1 MNYKKIDTF
10 SDWTKDEKDQFTV
23 SVIKGLV
30 IDGVRKANSGHPG
43 GPMSLAD
50 FSYILYSEYLVFDT
64 NNPDWQSRDRLVL
77 SVGHTCM
84 LLYVLLYLSDILT
97 MDDLKE
103 FRQLH
108 SRTPGHPEIET
119 PGVDA
124 NTGPLGQG
132 VGMATGMALAE
143 KMLSASS
150 QKDRDNYTYVLVG
163 DGDLQEPIALGA
175 ATLAGHWKLSQLVMF
190 YDKNDIQIAG
200 KTSRCDSTNYAN
212 LFKAMNW
219 DVQEIDGHDH
229 EAIRKAIESAQTSP
243 LPSIIIG
250 NTTIAK
256 GSATLE
262 NKSQSHGAPFSPE
275 EIIGTKQNL
284 GLPDD
289 ESFYCPVEVKKY
301 FQRNFKSIQ
310 QLISDSGERK
320 DSDIFDISSELKNI
334 ELVDFDPNEVIATRK
349 AFGMS
354 LDKFSSHIPTIVGG
368 SADLDGSNCTTNFVN
383 THGDFSSTNLKG
395 RNIPFGV
402 REFPMGAIMNG
413 ISLYGGLFP
422 FGGTFLVFSDYVR
435 SAIRLSAIQKLHV
448 LYEFT
453 HDSIFVGEDGP
464 THQPVEHIMSLRL
477 IPNLLVFRPADAI
490 ETHFCFETIMEND
503 KNPSAILLTRQKL
516 PVSNLDKNIIKDG
529 VKKGAYTILESHN
542 PELVI
547 FTSGS
552 EAHLALSIAKEINNN
567 IKIVNIP
574 CWELFEKQSEDYKK
588 NIITSNCK
596 KRVSLEAGT
605 TLGWEKF
612 VGQHGL
618 KIGIDDFGLSA
629 PGADVVEQFDFTKE
643 KIIVKITE
651 YLNE

>member
-1 MNYKKIDTF
+1 MNYKAIDTF
-10 SDWTKDEKDQFTV
+10 NDWTKDEKDQFTV
-23 SVIKGLV
+23 SIIKGLV
-30 IDGVRKANSGHPG
+30 IDGVGKANSGHPG

-50 FSYILYSEYLVFDT
+50 FSYILYSEYLIFDSD
-64 NNPDWQSRDRLVL
+64 NPDCQSRDRFVL
-77 SVGHTCM
+77 SAGHTCM
-84 LLYVLLYLSDILT
+84 LLYTLLYLSDILT
-97 MDDLKE
+97 MNDLKE

-143 KMLSASS
+143 RMLSKES
-150 QKDRDNYTYVLVG
+150 QKDRKQYTYVLVG

-175 ATLAGHWKLSQLVMF
+175 ATLAGHWELSQLIMF

-200 KTSRCDSTNYAN
+200 KTSRCDSTNYGD
-212 LFKAMNW
+212 LFKSMNW

-229 EAIRKAIESAQTSP
+229 EAIRKAIENAQASD

-262 NKSQSHGAPFSPE
+262 NTSQSHGAPFSPE
-275 EIIGTKQNL
+275 EIVGTKQNL
-284 GLPDD
+284 GLPEH
-289 ESFYCPVEVKKY
+289 ESFYCPAQVKEY
-301 FQRNFKSIQ
+301 FQRNFHSIKA
-310 QLISDSGERK
+310 LISTSNNKTDNHA
-320 DSDIFDISSELKNI
+320 FDISSELKKI
-334 ELVDFDPNEVIATRK
+334 EVIATRK

-383 THGDFSSTNLKG
+383 TYGDFSSSNLKG

-448 LYEFT
+448 MYEFT

-464 THQPVEHIMSLRL
+464 THQPVEHTMSLRL
-477 IPNLLVFRPADAI
+477 IPDLLVFRPADAI

-503 KNPSAILLTRQKL
+503 TNPSAILLTRQKL
-516 PVSNLDKNIIKDG
+516 PVSTLDKTIIKNG
-529 VKKGAYTILESHN
+529 VKKGAYTVLDSDN
-542 PELVI
+542 PDLVI
-547 FTSGS
+547 FTTGS
-552 EAHLALSIAKEINNN
+552 ESHLALSVAKDINRN

-574 CWELFEKQSEDYKK
+574 CWELFDQQSEEYK
-588 NIITSNCK
+588 NEILTSNCR
-596 KRVSLEAGT
+596 KRVSIEAGT

-612 VGQHGL
+612 VGQNGL
-618 KIGIDDFGLSA
+618 KIGINNFGLSA
-629 PGADVVEQFDFTKE
+629 PGVDVAMEFGFTKE
-643 KIIVKITE
+643 KIKSTIE
-651 YLNE
+651 DYLND

>member
-1 MNYKKIDTF
+1 MNYTQLDTF
-10 SDWTKDEKDQFTV
+10 SNWTKDEKDQFTV
-23 SVIKGLV
+23 SIIKGLV

-43 GPMSLAD
+43 GPMSLSD
-50 FSYILYSEYLVFDT
+50 FSYILYSEYLIFDS
-64 NNPDWQSRDRLVL
+64 NNPDWHSRDRLVL

-84 LLYVLLYLSDILT
+84 LLYTLLYLSDILT
-97 MDDLKE
+97 MEDLKK

-143 KMLSASS
+143 RMLSAESS
-150 QKDRDNYTYVLVG
+150 KNRKQYTYVLVG
-163 DGDLQEPIALGA
+163 DGDLQEPIALGT
-175 ATLAGHWKLSQLVMF
+175 ATLAGHWKLSQLIMF

-200 KTSRCDSTNYAN
+200 ETSRCNSTNYAE
-212 LFKAMNW
+212 LFKSMNW
-219 DVQEIDGHDH
+219 DVQEIDGHNH
-229 EAIRKAIESAQTSP
+229 EAIRKAIENAQVSP

-262 NKSQSHGAPFSPE
+262 NTSQSHGAPFSPE

-284 GLPDD
+284 GLPED
-289 ESFYCPVEVKKY
+289 ESFYCPPEVKEH
-301 FQRNFKSIQ
+301 FQRNFQSIKE
-310 QLISDSGERK
+310 LISNADK
-320 DSDIFDISSELKNI
+320 PIDNHAFDIATELKKI
-334 ELVDFDPNEVIATRK
+334 ELIDFDPNEVIATRK

-368 SADLDGSNCTTNFVN
+368 SADLDGSNCTTNFAN
-383 THGDFSSTNLKG
+383 TYGDFSSSNLKG

-448 LYEFT
+448 MYEFT

-464 THQPVEHIMSLRL
+464 THQPVEHTMSLRL
-477 IPNLLVFRPADAI
+477 IPDLLVFRPADAI
-490 ETHFCFETIMEND
+490 ETHFCFETIMENNT
-503 KNPSAILLTRQKL
+503 NPSAILLTRQKL
-516 PVSNLDKNIIKDG
+516 PVSTLDKTIIKNG
-529 VKKGAYTILESHN
+529 VKKGAYTVLDSNN
-542 PELVI
+542 PDLVI
-547 FTSGS
+547 FTTGS
-552 EAHLALSIAKEINNN
+552 ELHLALSIVKEINRN

-574 CWELFEKQSEDYKK
+574 CWELFEQQSKEYKDK
-588 NIITSNCK
+588 ILTSNCR
-596 KRVSLEAGT
+596 KRVSIEAGT

-612 VGQHGL
+612 VGQNGL
-618 KIGIDDFGLSA
+618 KIGIDDFGFSA
-629 PGADVVEQFDFTKE
+629 PGIDVAMQFNFTKE
-643 KIIVKITE
+643 SIKSKIEE
-651 YLNE
+651 YLNA

>member
-10 SDWTKDEKDQFTV
+10 SNWTKDEKDKFTV
-23 SVIKGLV
+23 SVIKGLI
-30 IDGVRKANSGHPG
+30 IDGVRKVNSGHPG

-50 FSYILYSEYLVFDT
+50 FSYILYSEYLIFDKD
-64 NNPDWQSRDRLVL
+64 NPDWNSRDRLVL

-84 LLYVLLYLSDILT
+84 LLYVLLYLSDILD

-143 KMLSASS
+143 RMLSASA
-150 QKDRDNYTYVLVG
+150 QKDRKNYTYVLVG

-200 KTSRCDSTNYAN
+200 KTSRCDSTNYTD

-229 EAIRKAIESAQTSP
+229 QAIRKAIENAQVSP

-262 NKSQSHGAPFSPE
+262 NTSQSHGAPFSPD

-284 GLPDD
+284 GLPED
-289 ESFYCPVEVKKY
+289 EFFYCPIEVKKY
-301 FQRNFKSIQ
+301 FQRNSKSIQ
-310 QLISDSGERK
+310 QLISNSKNKKGNNT
-320 DSDIFDISSELKNI
+320 FDISSELKNI

-368 SADLDGSNCTTNFVN
+368 SADLDGSNCTTNFAN

-402 REFPMGAIMNG
+402 REFPMGSIMNG

-448 LYEFT
+448 MYEFT

-490 ETHFCFETIMEND
+490 ETHFCFEAIMEND
-503 KNPSAILLTRQKL
+503 KNPSTILLTRQKL
-516 PVSNLDKNIIKDG
+516 PVSVLDKNTIRDG
-529 VKKGAYTILESHN
+529 VKKGAYTVLESDN
-542 PELVI
+542 PDLVI
-547 FTSGS
+547 FTTGS
-552 EAHLALSIAKEINNN
+552 ESHLALSIAKEIKNDV
-567 IKIVNIP
+567 KIVNIP
-574 CWELFEKQSEDYKK
+574 CWELFEQQSEAYK
-588 NIITSNCK
+588 NSILTSSCK

-629 PGADVVEQFDFTKE
+629 PGVDVAKQFDFTKE
-643 KIIVKITE
+643 KITAKIKK
-651 YLNE
+651 YLND

>member
-10 SDWTKDEKDQFTV
+10 SNWTKDEKDQFTV
-23 SVIKGLV
+23 SVIKGLI

-50 FSYILYSEYLVFDT
+50 FSYILYSEYLIFDKD
-64 NNPDWQSRDRLVL
+64 NPDWHSRDRLVL

-84 LLYVLLYLSDILT
+84 LLYILLYLSDILD

-143 KMLSASS
+143 RMLSASA
-150 QKDRDNYTYVLVG
+150 QKDRENYTYVLVG

-200 KTSRCDSTNYAN
+200 KTSRCDSTNYTD

-229 EAIRKAIESAQTSP
+229 QAIRKAIENAQVSP

-262 NKSQSHGAPFSPE
+262 NTSQSHGAPFSPD

-284 GLPDD
+284 GLPED

-301 FQRNFKSIQ
+301 FQRNSKSIQ
-310 QLISDSGERK
+310 QLISNSKNKKGNNT
-320 DSDIFDISSELKNI
+320 FDISSELKNI
-334 ELVDFDPNEVIATRK
+334 DLVDFDPNEVIATRK

-368 SADLDGSNCTTNFVN
+368 SADLDGSNCTTNFAN

-402 REFPMGAIMNG
+402 REFPMGSIMNG

-448 LYEFT
+448 MYEFT

-490 ETHFCFETIMEND
+490 ETHFCFEAIMEND
-503 KNPSAILLTRQKL
+503 KNPSTILLTRQKL
-516 PVSNLDKNIIKDG
+516 PVSVLDKNTIRDG
-529 VKKGAYTILESHN
+529 VKKGAYTVLESDN
-542 PELVI
+542 PDLVI
-547 FTSGS
+547 FTTGS
-552 EAHLALSIAKEINNN
+552 ESHLALSIAKEIKNDV
-567 IKIVNIP
+567 KIVNIP
-574 CWELFEKQSEDYKK
+574 CWELFEQQSEAYK
-588 NIITSNCK
+588 NSILTSSCK

-629 PGADVVEQFDFTKE
+629 PGVDVAKQFDFTKE
-643 KIIVKITE
+643 KITAKIKK
-651 YLNE
+651 YLND

>member
-1 MNYKKIDTF
+1 MNYKAIDTF
-10 SDWTKDEKDQFTV
+10 NDWTKDEKDQFTV
-23 SVIKGLV
+23 SVIKGLI
-30 IDGVRKANSGHPG
+30 IDGVGKANSGHPG

-50 FSYILYSEYLVFDT
+50 FSYILYSEYLIFDSD
-64 NNPDWQSRDRLVL
+64 NPDCQSRDRFVL
-77 SVGHTCM
+77 SAGHTCM
-84 LLYVLLYLSDILT
+84 LLYTLLYLSDILT
-97 MDDLKE
+97 MKDLKE

-143 KMLSASS
+143 RMLSKESK
-150 QKDRDNYTYVLVG
+150 KDRKQYTYVLVG
-163 DGDLQEPIALGA
+163 DGDLQEPISLGV
-175 ATLAGHWKLSQLVMF
+175 ATLAGHWKLSQLIMF

-200 KTSRCDSTNYAN
+200 KTSRCDSTNYAD
-212 LFKAMNW
+212 LFKSMDW

-229 EAIRKAIESAQTSP
+229 QAIREAIENAQTSL

-262 NKSQSHGAPFSPE
+262 NTSKSHGAPFSQKE
-275 EIIGTKQNL
+275 TIATRKKL
-284 GLPDD
+284 GLPEE
-289 ESFYCPVEVKKY
+289 ESFYCPTEVKKY
-301 FQRNFKSIQ
+301 FQRNFESIKH
-310 QLISDSGERK
+310 LISDSEK
-320 DSDIFDISSELKNI
+320 VTDKHVFDISSEIKKIKLTN
-334 ELVDFDPNEVIATRK
+334 FDPNEAIATRK

-354 LDKFSSHIPTIVGG
+354 LDNFSHHIPTIVGG
-368 SADLDGSNCTTNFVN
+368 SADLDGSNCTTNFAN
-383 THGDFSSTNLKG
+383 TYGDFSSSNLNG

-402 REFPMGAIMNG
+402 REFPMGSIMNG

-448 LYEFT
+448 MYEFT

-490 ETHFCFETIMEND
+490 ETHFCFEAIMEND
-503 KNPSAILLTRQKL
+503 TNPSTILLTRQKL
-516 PVSNLDKNIIKDG
+516 PISTLDKTIIKNG
-529 VKKGAYTILESHN
+529 VKKGAYTVLDSDN
-542 PELVI
+542 PDLVI
-547 FTSGS
+547 FTTGS
-552 EAHLALSIAKEINNN
+552 ESHLALSIAKDINRN

-574 CWELFEKQSEDYKK
+574 CWELFDQQSQEYK
-588 NIITSNCK
+588 NEILTSNCR
-596 KRVSLEAGT
+596 KRVSIEAGT

-612 VGQHGL
+612 VGQNGL
-618 KIGIDDFGLSA
+618 KIGINSFGLSA
-629 PGADVVEQFDFTKE
+629 PGVDVAMELGFTKE
-643 KIIVKITE
+643 KIKSMIE
-651 YLNE
+651 DYLND

>member
-1 MNYKKIDTF
+1 MNYKAIDTF
-10 SDWTKDEKDQFTV
+10 NDWTKDEKDQFTV
-23 SVIKGLV
+23 SIIKGLV
-30 IDGVRKANSGHPG
+30 IDGVGKANSGHPG

-50 FSYILYSEYLVFDT
+50 FSYILYSEYLIFDSD
-64 NNPDWQSRDRLVL
+64 NPDCQSRDRFVL
-77 SVGHTCM
+77 SAGHTCM
-84 LLYVLLYLSDILT
+84 LLYTLLYLSDILT
-97 MDDLKE
+97 MKDLKE

-143 KMLSASS
+143 RMLSKES
-150 QKDRDNYTYVLVG
+150 QKDRKQYTYVLVG

-175 ATLAGHWKLSQLVMF
+175 ATLAGHWELSQLIMF

-200 KTSRCDSTNYAN
+200 KTSRCDSTNYGD
-212 LFKAMNW
+212 LFKSMNW

-229 EAIRKAIESAQTSP
+229 EAIRKAIENAQASD

-262 NKSQSHGAPFSPE
+262 NTSQSHGAPFSPE
-275 EIIGTKQNL
+275 EIVGTKQNL
-284 GLPDD
+284 GLPEH
-289 ESFYCPVEVKKY
+289 ESFYCPPQVKEY
-301 FQRNFKSIQ
+301 FQRNFHSIKE
-310 QLISDSGERK
+310 LISTSNNETDNHE
-320 DSDIFDISSELKNI
+320 FDISSELKKI
-334 ELVDFDPNEVIATRK
+334 ELVDFDPTEVIATRK

-383 THGDFSSTNLKG
+383 TYGDFSSSNLKG

-448 LYEFT
+448 MYEFT

-464 THQPVEHIMSLRL
+464 THQPVEHTMSLRL
-477 IPNLLVFRPADAI
+477 IPDLLVFRPADAI

-503 KNPSAILLTRQKL
+503 ANPSAILLTRQKL
-516 PVSNLDKNIIKDG
+516 PVSTLDKTIIKNG
-529 VKKGAYTILESHN
+529 VKKGAYSVLDCDN
-542 PELVI
+542 PDLVI
-547 FTSGS
+547 FTTGS
-552 EAHLALSIAKEINNN
+552 ESHLALSIAKDINRN

-574 CWELFEKQSEDYKK
+574 CWELFDQQSEEYK
-588 NIITSNCK
+588 NEILTSNCR
-596 KRVSLEAGT
+596 KRVSIEAGT

-612 VGQHGL
+612 VGQNGL
-618 KIGIDDFGLSA
+618 KIGINNFGLSA
-629 PGADVVEQFDFTKE
+629 PGVDVAMEFDFTKE
-643 KIIVKITE
+643 KIKSMIE
-651 YLNE
+651 GYLND

>member
-10 SDWTKDEKDQFTV
+10 SNWTKDEKDQFTV
-23 SVIKGLV
+23 SVIKGLI

-50 FSYILYSEYLVFDT
+50 FSYILYSEYLIFDKD
-64 NNPDWQSRDRLVL
+64 NPDWHSRDRLVL

-84 LLYVLLYLSDILT
+84 LLYVLLYLSDILD

-143 KMLSASS
+143 RMLSASA
-150 QKDRDNYTYVLVG
+150 QKDRKNYTYVLVG

-175 ATLAGHWKLSQLVMF
+175 ATLEGHWKLSQLVMF

-200 KTSRCDSTNYAN
+200 KTSRCDSTNYTD

-229 EAIRKAIESAQTSP
+229 QAIRKAIENAQVSP

-262 NKSQSHGAPFSPE
+262 NTSQSHGAPFSPD

-284 GLPDD
+284 GLPED
-289 ESFYCPVEVKKY
+289 ESFYCPIEVKKY
-301 FQRNFKSIQ
+301 FQRNSKSIQ
-310 QLISDSGERK
+310 QLISNSKNKKGNNT
-320 DSDIFDISSELKNI
+320 FDISSELKNI
-334 ELVDFDPNEVIATRK
+334 DLVNFDPDEVIATRK

-368 SADLDGSNCTTNFVN
+368 SADLDGSNCTTNFAN
-383 THGDFSSTNLKG
+383 TNGDFSSTNLKG

-402 REFPMGAIMNG
+402 REFPMGSIMNG

-448 LYEFT
+448 MYEFT

-490 ETHFCFETIMEND
+490 ETHFCFEAIMEND
-503 KNPSAILLTRQKL
+503 KNPSTILLTRQKL
-516 PVSNLDKNIIKDG
+516 PVSVLDKNTIRDG
-529 VKKGAYTILESHN
+529 VKKGAYTVLESDN
-542 PELVI
+542 PDLVI
-547 FTSGS
+547 FTTGS
-552 EAHLALSIAKEINNN
+552 ESHLALSIAKEIKNDV
-567 IKIVNIP
+567 KIVNIP
-574 CWELFEKQSEDYKK
+574 CWELFEQQSEAYK
-588 NIITSNCK
+588 NSILTSSCK

-629 PGADVVEQFDFTKE
+629 PGVDVAKQFDFTKE
-643 KIIVKITE
+643 KITAKIKK
-651 YLNE
+651 YLND

>member
-10 SDWTKDEKDQFTV
+10 SNWTKDEKDQFTV
-23 SVIKGLV
+23 SVIKGLI

-50 FSYILYSEYLVFDT
+50 FSYILYSEYLIFDKD
-64 NNPDWQSRDRLVL
+64 NPDWHSRDRLVL

-84 LLYVLLYLSDILT
+84 LLYVLLYLSDILD

-143 KMLSASS
+143 RMLSASA
-150 QKDRDNYTYVLVG
+150 QKDRKNYTYVLVG

-200 KTSRCDSTNYAN
+200 KTSRCDSTNYTD

-229 EAIRKAIESAQTSP
+229 QAIRKAIENAQISP

-262 NKSQSHGAPFSPE
+262 NTSQSHGSPFSPD

-284 GLPDD
+284 GLPED
-289 ESFYCPVEVKKY
+289 ESFYCPIEVKKY
-301 FQRNFKSIQ
+301 FQRNSKSIQ
-310 QLISDSGERK
+310 QLISNSKNKKGNET
-320 DSDIFDISSELKNI
+320 FDISSELKNI
-334 ELVDFDPNEVIATRK
+334 DLVDFDPDEVIATRK

-368 SADLDGSNCTTNFVN
+368 SADLDGSNCTTNFAN
-383 THGDFSSTNLKG
+383 IHGDFSSTNLKG

-402 REFPMGAIMNG
+402 REFPMGSIMNG

-435 SAIRLSAIQKLHV
+435 SAIRLSAIQKLH
-448 LYEFT
+448 LMYEFT

-490 ETHFCFETIMEND
+490 ETHFCFEAIMEND
-503 KNPSAILLTRQKL
+503 KNPSTILLTRQKL
-516 PVSNLDKNIIKDG
+516 PVSVLDKNTIRDG
-529 VKKGAYTILESHN
+529 VKKGAYTVLESDN
-542 PELVI
+542 PDLVI
-547 FTSGS
+547 FTTGS
-552 EAHLALSIAKEINNN
+552 ESHLALSIAKEIKNDV
-567 IKIVNIP
+567 KIVNIP
-574 CWELFEKQSEDYKK
+574 CWELFEQQSEAYK
-588 NIITSNCK
+588 NSILTSSCK

-629 PGADVVEQFDFTKE
+629 PGVDVAKQFDFTKE
-643 KIIVKITE
+643 KITAKIKK
-651 YLNE
+651 YLND

>member
-1 MNYKKIDTF
+1 MNYKAIDTF
-10 SDWTKDEKDQFTV
+10 NDWTKDEKDQFTV
-23 SVIKGLV
+23 SIIKGLV
-30 IDGVRKANSGHPG
+30 IDGVGKANSGHPG

-50 FSYILYSEYLVFDT
+50 FSYILYSEYLIFDSD
-64 NNPDWQSRDRLVL
+64 NPDCQSRDRFVL
-77 SVGHTCM
+77 SAGHTCM
-84 LLYVLLYLSDILT
+84 LLYTLLYLSDILT
-97 MDDLKE
+97 MNDLKE

-108 SRTPGHPEIET
+108 SKTPGHPEIET

-143 KMLSASS
+143 RMLSKES
-150 QKDRDNYTYVLVG
+150 QKDRKQYTYVLVG

-175 ATLAGHWKLSQLVMF
+175 ATLAGHWELSQLIMF

-200 KTSRCDSTNYAN
+200 KTSRCDSTNYGD
-212 LFKAMNW
+212 LFKSMNW

-229 EAIRKAIESAQTSP
+229 EAIRKAIENAQASD

-262 NKSQSHGAPFSPE
+262 NTSQSHGAPFSSE
-275 EIIGTKQNL
+275 EIVGTKQNL
-284 GLPDD
+284 GLPEH
-289 ESFYCPVEVKKY
+289 ESFYCPAEVKEY
-301 FQRNFKSIQ
+301 FQRNFHSIKA
-310 QLISDSGERK
+310 LISTSNNKTDNHA
-320 DSDIFDISSELKNI
+320 FDISSELKKI
-334 ELVDFDPNEVIATRK
+334 ELVDFDPTEVIATRK

-383 THGDFSSTNLKG
+383 TYGDFSSSNLKG

-448 LYEFT
+448 MYEFT

-464 THQPVEHIMSLRL
+464 THQPVEHTMSLRL
-477 IPNLLVFRPADAI
+477 IPDLLVFRPADAI

-503 KNPSAILLTRQKL
+503 TNPSAILLTRQKL
-516 PVSNLDKNIIKDG
+516 PVSTLDKTIIKNG
-529 VKKGAYTILESHN
+529 VKKGAYTVLDSDN
-542 PELVI
+542 PDLVI
-547 FTSGS
+547 FTTGS
-552 EAHLALSIAKEINNN
+552 ESHLALSVAKDINRN

-574 CWELFEKQSEDYKK
+574 CWELFDQQSEEYK
-588 NIITSNCK
+588 NEILTSNCR
-596 KRVSLEAGT
+596 KRVSIEAGT

-612 VGQHGL
+612 VGQNGL
-618 KIGIDDFGLSA
+618 KIGINNFGLSA
-629 PGADVVEQFDFTKE
+629 PGVDVAMEFGFTKE
-643 KIIVKITE
+643 KIKSTIE
-651 YLNE
+651 DYLND

>member
-1 MNYKKIDTF
+1 MNYKAIDTF
-10 SDWTKDEKDQFTV
+10 NDWTKDEKDQFTV
-23 SVIKGLV
+23 SIIKGLV
-30 IDGVRKANSGHPG
+30 IDGVGKANSGHPG

-50 FSYILYSEYLVFDT
+50 FSYILYSEYLIFDSD
-64 NNPDWQSRDRLVL
+64 NPDCQSRDRFVL
-77 SVGHTCM
+77 SAGHTCM
-84 LLYVLLYLSDILT
+84 LLYTLLYLSDILT
-97 MDDLKE
+97 MKDLKE

-143 KMLSASS
+143 RMLSKES
-150 QKDRDNYTYVLVG
+150 QKDRKQYTYVLVG

-175 ATLAGHWKLSQLVMF
+175 ATLAGHWELSQLIMF

-200 KTSRCDSTNYAN
+200 KTSRCDSTNYGD
-212 LFKAMNW
+212 LFKSMNW

-229 EAIRKAIESAQTSP
+229 EAIRKAIENAQASD

-262 NKSQSHGAPFSPE
+262 NTSQSHGAPFSSE
-275 EIIGTKQNL
+275 EIVGTKQNL
-284 GLPDD
+284 GLPEH
-289 ESFYCPVEVKKY
+289 ESFYCPAEVKEY
-301 FQRNFKSIQ
+301 FQRNFHSIKE
-310 QLISDSGERK
+310 LISTSSNKTDNHA
-320 DSDIFDISSELKNI
+320 FDISSELKKI
-334 ELVDFDPNEVIATRK
+334 ELVDFDPTEVIATRK

-383 THGDFSSTNLKG
+383 TYGDFSSSNLKG

-448 LYEFT
+448 MYEFT

-464 THQPVEHIMSLRL
+464 THQPVEHTMSLRL
-477 IPNLLVFRPADAI
+477 IPDLLVFRPADAI

-503 KNPSAILLTRQKL
+503 TNPSAILLTRQKL
-516 PVSNLDKNIIKDG
+516 PVSTLDKTIIKNG
-529 VKKGAYTILESHN
+529 VKKGAYTVLDSDN
-542 PELVI
+542 PDLVI
-547 FTSGS
+547 FTTGS
-552 EAHLALSIAKEINNN
+552 ESHLALSIAKDINRN

-574 CWELFEKQSEDYKK
+574 CWELFDQQSEEYK
-588 NIITSNCK
+588 NEILTSNCR
-596 KRVSLEAGT
+596 KRVSIEAGT

-612 VGQHGL
+612 VGQNGL
-618 KIGIDDFGLSA
+618 KIGIDNFGLSA
-629 PGADVVEQFDFTKE
+629 PGVDVAMQFDFTKE
-643 KIIVKITE
+643 KIKSRIE
-651 YLNE
+651 GYLND

>member
-1 MNYKKIDTF
+1 MNYKAIDTF
-10 SDWTKDEKDQFTV
+10 NDWTTDEKDQFTV
-23 SVIKGLV
+23 NVIKGII
-30 IDGVRKANSGHPG
+30 IDGVGKANSGHPG

-50 FSYILYSEYLVFDT
+50 FSYILYSEYLIFDS

-77 SVGHTCM
+77 SAGHTCM
-84 LLYVLLYLSDILT
+84 LLYTLLYMSDILE
-97 MDDLKE
+97 MEDLKK

-143 KMLSASS
+143 KMLNAGAS
-150 QKDRDNYTYVLVG
+150 KNRDQYTYVLVG
-163 DGDLQEPIALGA
+163 DGDLQEPISLGA

-200 KTSRCDSTNYAN
+200 KTSRCDSTNYAD
-212 LFKAMNW
+212 LFKSMNW
-219 DVQEIDGHDH
+219 DVQEINGHDH
-229 EAIRKAIESAQTSP
+229 KAIRKAIENAQASL

-262 NKSQSHGAPFSPE
+262 NTSQSHGAPFSPE
-275 EIIGTKQNL
+275 ETIATRKKL
-284 GLPDD
+284 GLPK
-289 ESFYCPVEVKKY
+289 EKSFYCPSEVKEY
-301 FQRNFKSIQ
+301 FQRNFQSIQ
-310 QLISDSGERK
+310 ELISDSNNEI
-320 DSDIFDISSELKNI
+320 DNNAFDISSELKKI
-334 ELVDFDPNEVIATRK
+334 KLTKFDSNEVIATRK

-354 LDKFSSHIPTIVGG
+354 LDNFSYHIPTIVGG
-368 SADLDGSNCTTNFVN
+368 SADLDGSNCTTNFAK
-383 THGDFSSTNLKG
+383 TYGDFSSSNLRG

-402 REFPMGAIMNG
+402 REFPMGTIMNG

-422 FGGTFLVFSDYVR
+422 FGGTFLVFSDYMR
-435 SAIRLSAIQKLHV
+435 AAIRLSAIQKLHV
-448 LYEFT
+448 MYEFT

-464 THQPVEHIMSLRL
+464 THQPVEHMMSLRL

-503 KNPSAILLTRQKL
+503 TNPSAILLTRQKL
-516 PVSNLDKNIIKDG
+516 PVSTLDKTIIKNG
-529 VKKGAYTILESHN
+529 VKKGAYSVLDCDN
-542 PELVI
+542 PDLVI
-547 FTSGS
+547 FTTGS
-552 EAHLALSIAKEINNN
+552 ESHLAVSIAKDINRN

-574 CWELFEKQSEDYKK
+574 CWELFEQQSEEYK
-588 NIITSNCK
+588 NEILTSNCR
-596 KRVSLEAGT
+596 KRVSIESGT

-612 VGQHGL
+612 VGQNGL
-618 KIGIDDFGLSA
+618 KIGIDNFGLSA
-629 PGADVVEQFDFTKE
+629 PGVDVAMQFDFTKE
-643 KIIVKITE
+643 KIKSRIE
-651 YLNE
+651 GYLND